1 MSTKRSL
8 GLVLFLLAATACGKK
23 GSLRVNTSDLSG
35 DAVAN
40 AKKKA
45 KAAAEDAAKKAV
57 GLDADDDADEEDDDD
72 DAPKK
77 GRSKK
82 LAMPTACAKGS
93 EAGTCLVDA
102 AFVSKVCEADEPMPA
117 AALALFAKGTPW
129 TRAYT
134 SRAVE
139 SLVVDADGE
148 RKSQLAAQEEVVVL
162 RRPKGKGSAAASYQ
176 VLRWSGECVTLG
188 ADDVSTK
195 KVASPK
201 RATIAWASLPNETQE
216 ALAADARI
224 AKAQKARQEACR
236 GVSTSAPP
244 PPPCAKAEQA
254 LSAKI
259 VEHALGGGK
268 LPKLDF
274 VSE

>member
-1 MSTKRSL
+1 MSKKRSL
-8 GLVLFLLAATACGKK
+8 GLVLLLLAATACGKK
-23 GSLRVNTSDLSG
+23 GSLRVNASDMSG

-57 GLDADDDADEEDDDD
+57 LGDDDADDEDDDED

-77 GRSKK
+77 GHSKK

-93 EAGTCLVDA
+93 EAGTCLIDA
-102 AFVSKVCEADEPMPA
+102 AFAAKVCEAEEAMPS

-129 TRAYT
+129 TRVTT

-139 SLVVDADGE
+139 ALFVDEDGE
-148 RKSQLAAQEEVVVL
+148 KKSQLAAQEELVVL
-162 RRPKGKGSAAASYQ
+162 RRPKSKGSAAASYQ
-176 VLRWSGECVTLG
+176 VLRWNGECVTLG

-201 RATIAWASLPNETQE
+201 RATIAWAKLSTEAQE
-216 ALAADARI
+216 ALSADARI

-236 GVSTSAPP
+236 GVSASAPP

-254 LSAKI
+254 LSTKI
-259 VEHALGGGK
+259 VEYTLGGGK
-268 LPKLDF
+268 LPALDF
-274 VSE
+274 VAE